1 MPRRHAWMQDY
12 NYEQGCSLDRSI
24 PGSSNYN
31 QENNSNNK
39 QQPPV
44 NINININLGDL
55 ISQLISGKK
64 TTKEALEEVV
74 KNSKSNK
81 EQLNE

>member
-12 NYEQGCSLDRSI
+12 NYEVGHLGDRSI
-24 PGSSNYN
+24 PTDYKEDKPV
-31 QENNSNNK
+31 Q

-55 ISQLISGKK
+55 ISQLVSGKK
-64 TTKEALEEVV
+64 TTKEALEEIV
-74 KNSKSNK
+74 KSKESKK
-81 EQLNE
+81 EQLNG